1 VFDLSPDGG
10 PPNPDPS
17 PPELLLARPSLP
29 PTPGERVRALVA
41 VSGSSLG
48 RVVGRVVGGVLG
60 ALIVVAAGIWLLR
73 APAPA
78 VEEQLPMSPGARPAG
93 ASSEPGDAADPSPS
107 PSSTA
112 PPAQAEGAAP
122 GGEQTELVVHAV
134 GAVNRPGLYHLPSKA
149 RVADLIE
156 AAGGFAPDA
165 DPDRLN
171 QAALLSDGV
180 RVWVPRRGEAEV
192 PVAVNGDGGGAA
204 GGSSPPV
211 AGGPPSAAAPV
222 DLNTATLEQLDTLPG
237 VGPSTAQA
245 IIDHRTANGPFR
257 SVDDL
262 LEVRGIGEAK
272 LAQLRDKV
280 RV

>member
-1 VFDLSPDGG
+1 VLDPSPDSG
-10 PPNPDPS
+10 PPGPDPS
-17 PPELLLARPSLP
+17 RPELLLARPALP
-29 PTPGERVRALVA
+29 PTAGDRLRVIAGLFR
-41 VSGSSLG
+41 SSL
-48 RVVGRVVGGVLG
+48 GRVVGGVLG
-60 ALIVVAAGIWLLR
+60 ALVVLAAGIWLLR

-78 VEEQLPMSPGARPAG
+78 VEEQLPMAPGASSGPAG
-93 ASSEPGDAADPSPS
+93 ASSGPDDAADPAS
-107 PSSTA
+107 SSTV
-112 PPAQAEGAAP
+112 PDEPGKGATP
-122 GGEQTELVVHAV
+122 GGEPTELVVHAV
-134 GAVNRPGLYHLPSKA
+134 GAVNRPGLYHLPSEA
-149 RVADLIE
+149 RVADLVE

-192 PVAVNGDGGGAA
+192 PAAVNGDGGGSP
-204 GGSSPPV
+204 GGSAPGT
-211 AGGPPSAAAPV
+211 GGESSAPAAPV
-222 DLNTATLEQLDTLPG
+222 DLNAATLEQLDTLPG